1 MKDDSGPCG
10 KVTEMRSTKHT
21 KKSAVAPLPPVVE
34 HERSPCAAEPDHK
47 VHYERVRDNIIA
59 YVKKHWPTEVFTRP
73 FCRHMSGIGW
83 NKLDEYNDIVVYLP
97 EGGGKLRFVTTLYKG
112 GTFKYTIES
121 YDAPVPVEMKKR
133 TFLGFEV

>member
-1 MKDDSGPCG
+1 
-10 KVTEMRSTKHT
+10 MRSSRN
-21 KKSAVAPLPPVVE
+21 KKNAVAPLPPVAE
-34 HERSPCAAEPDHK
+34 HTTTLCAEEPEYK

-59 YVKKHWPTEVFTRP
+59 FARKTWKGEAFCEP

-112 GTFKYTIES
+112 GTFKYTLES
-121 YDAPVPVEMKKR
+121 YDAPVPLEMRKR
-133 TFLGFEV
+133 TFLGFEI

>member
-1 MKDDSGPCG
+1 
-10 KVTEMRSTKHT
+10 MRST

-34 HERSPCAAEPDHK
+34 HTRPLCAEEPEHK

-59 YVKKHWPTEVFTRP
+59 YARKHWKAEGFTEP
-73 FCRHMSGIGW
+73 FCRHMNGIGW

-121 YDAPVPVEMKKR
+121 YTAEVPIELKKK